1 MILTQPSAYN
11 YELNSDGQC
20 YLVPGLE
27 PLSAEEWC
35 ARHPD
40 AVEYFEP
47 RGYRRI
53 PLTTCSGGDALD
65 ESLTSEPCTGHEEE
79 YERKHRVSG
88 VAIFFAVTV
97 PFALAGVAGWY
108 VWRNWKNQ
116 FGQIRLGE
124 SGGFGGFGGFGAVD
138 SEAPWVRYPVMAV
151 SAVVA
156 VVAALPLV
164 ATSLWRAATSAY
176 RRVGGGG
183 GGGWLRGAGGRYTTR
198 DSFARR
204 RGDYAVVDDVEGELL
219 GDESDEEL

>member
-1 MILTQPSAYN
+1 MRDTNTASAYN
-11 YELNSDGQC
+11 YELDSSGQC
-20 YLVPGLE
+20 NLVPGLS

-47 RGYRRI
+47 TGYRRI
-53 PLTTCSGGDALD
+53 PLTTCRGGANLDSALR
-65 ESLTSEPCTGHEEE
+65 SVPCGGHEEE
-79 YERKHRVSG
+79 YERRHRVSG

-97 PFALAGVAGWY
+97 PIALAAGAGWY
-108 VWRNWKNQ
+108 VWRNWRAQ

-124 SGGFGGFGGFGAVD
+124 GGGLGID
-138 SEAPWVRYPVMAV
+138 SDAAWVRYPVVVV

-176 RRVGGGG
+176 RGVATGVGGGG
-183 GGGWLRGAGGRYTTR
+183 GGWFSRGGGRYTTR
-198 DSFARR
+198 DSFARSM
-204 RGDYAVVDDVEGELL
+204 GDYDDVEGELL
-219 GDESDEEL
+219 GEESDEEV